1 MNIFRALGD
10 GSHSIAI
17 GFLLPFILYSKS
29 CKGYSGK
36 TQILYLILFIS
47 RYIDLFTNFISIYN
61 SVMKSFFILSKAV
74 IVYLMYWQFKDTR
87 QKEHDT
93 FRIEILLIPCGILA
107 YFVNHEFSV
116 MEVLWTFSIYLES
129 VCIIPQLYMIKQIG
143 IISSD
148 QIIYL
153 SFLGAYRALYIFNW
167 IYRYETEYFYDV
179 LADVGGFIQTTIYVF
194 ALIVFCF
201 VKKDLT
207 TNNVDD
213 YDDDCWLI
221 KEKEEKGSSSLT
233 KVIHNLNIN
242 LEPGADL
249 GFTKSKK

>member
-1 MNIFRALGD
+1 
-10 GSHSIAI
+10 
-17 GFLLPFILYSKS
+17 
-29 CKGYSGK
+29 
-36 TQILYLILFIS
+36 
-47 RYIDLFTNFISIYN
+47 
-61 SVMKSFFILSKAV
+61 
-74 IVYLMYWQFKDTR
+74 
-87 QKEHDT
+87 
-93 FRIEILLIPCGILA
+93 
-107 YFVNHEFSV
+107 

-233 KVIHNLNIN
+233 KVIHKLNIN
-242 LEPGADL
+242 LEPRADL